1 MNQNLKL
8 LISESEIA
16 DIVKQLA
23 QQIDKDYVN
32 RSPVVVGMLKG
43 SFIFL
48 ADLIRQ
54 MQTPIK
60 NIELF
65 RLSSYSNATV
75 SSGQV
80 KMLMGLSDGT
90 VSEQDVILV
99 EDIVDTGLS
108 TSMAL
113 QLLKAQNPASLKL
126 CALLDKPARRR
137 VSVKIDYLG
146 MTIGD
151 RFIVGYGT
159 DVKEQYRQ
167 LPAIYV
173 LEE

>member
-23 QQIDKDYVN
+23 RQIDKDYVN

-54 MQTPIK
+54 VQTPIK

-65 RLSSYSNATV
+65 R
-75 SSGQV
+75 
-80 KMLMGLSDGT
+80 
-90 VSEQDVILV
+90 
-99 EDIVDTGLS
+99 
-108 TSMAL
+108 
-113 QLLKAQNPASLKL
+113 SLKL
-126 CALLDKPARRR
+126 W
-137 VSVKIDYLG
+137 
-146 MTIGD
+146 
-151 RFIVGYGT
+151 
-159 DVKEQYRQ
+159 
-167 LPAIYV
+167 
-173 LEE
+173 